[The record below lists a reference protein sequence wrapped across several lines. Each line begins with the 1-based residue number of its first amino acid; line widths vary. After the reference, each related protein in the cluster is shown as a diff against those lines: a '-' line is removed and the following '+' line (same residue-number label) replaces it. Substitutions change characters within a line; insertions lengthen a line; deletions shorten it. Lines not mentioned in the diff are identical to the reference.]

1 MKLRGKARRCHR
13 KPTLDGATGHNGYA
27 VNAAGPSTGSGS
39 NLSSDPAKYVS
50 SVAAMIGLLQPVM
63 EQYIVAS
70 RRFAVRLALQ
80 CGLKSFAAGL
90 EYDVATDSYKPSTDR
105 ELAPMF
111 EAIFRGAPASN
122 AGDAVL
128 DYLTAWNQILWQV
141 SPDYHP
147 SGAGNLLGGTVAV
160 DQAFIMQ
167 MLVSAYENVG
177 SQCGTYVPPSET
189 WGGRSR
195 RAAAACND
203 NGAWRE
209 ATFRFSD
216 GAAVRV
222 AA

>member
-13 KPTLDGATGHNGYA
+13 KPTLDGATGHIGYA

-80 CGLKSFAAGL
+80 GGLKSFAAGL
-90 EYDVATDSYKPSTDR
+90 SYDAASDSYKPSTDR

-128 DYLTAWNQILWQV
+128 DYLTAWNEILWQV
-141 SPDYHP
+141 YPDYHP

-160 DQAFIMQ
+160 DLQA
-167 MLVSAYENVG
+167 
-177 SQCGTYVPPSET
+177 SQCDTKLPQRAVI
-189 WGGRSR
+189 GGRSR

-203 NGAWRE
+203 NDAWRG
-209 ATFRFSD
+209 ATFRFSL
-216 GAAVRV
+216 AAGRRV
-222 AA
+222 A